1 MFEDIKIPRYLN
13 KVVILV
19 LVLLALA
26 GLKLVSSILGPIL
39 IAMFF
44 SILIYPFLKWLNRRG
59 LSYNVSIIITLVG
72 FALLGGVII
81 EILYFNLSQMVSAL
95 PSFSI
100 NSSTA
105 LSSEANYVA
114 QTIISH
120 FPMGAVTDIVGTA
133 VFVFFATIFM
143 IYEIP
148 KLKVRLE
155 KGLGKDN
162 NNLNEM
168 IDLIDTFIKYFIIR
182 VKVNLFAALGFIG
195 IFLAF
200 DINFA
205 LLWGILT
212 FFLGFIPYLGIM
224 IAAIPPILATWAKY
238 GIQGAI
244 LITIL
249 FIIVNTIA
257 ESIIFPRQT
266 GKGLQMSIYVVFVS
280 LFVWGWILGPS
291 GFLLAIPLT
300 IILIKYLGKYDETRW
315 LAILMTS
322 EDDDENSMKK

>member
-1 MFEDIKIPRYLN
+1 MSYNL
-13 KVVILV
+13 
-19 LVLLALA
+19 
-26 GLKLVSSILGPIL
+26 SIL
-39 IAMFF
+39 
-44 SILIYPFLKWLNRRG
+44 
-59 LSYNVSIIITLVG
+59 ITLVG
-72 FALLGGVII
+72 FAVLGAVII
-81 EILYFNLSQMVSAL
+81 EILYFSLSQMVSAL

-100 NSSTA
+100 KSSSA
-105 LSSEANYVA
+105 LSSEANYIA

-120 FPMGAVTDIVGTA
+120 FPVGAVTDIVGTA

-148 KLKVRLE
+148 KFKERLE

-162 NNLNEM
+162 KNVNELFNLV
-168 IDLIDTFIKYFIIR
+168 DTFIKYFIIR
-182 VKVNLFAALGFIG
+182 IKVNLFAAIGFIG

-224 IAAIPPILATWAKY
+224 IAAIPPILVTWAKY
-238 GIQGAI
+238 GVQGAI
-244 LITIL
+244 LITVL

-257 ESIIFPRQT
+257 ESVIFPRQT
-266 GKGLQMSIYVVFVS
+266 GKGLQLSIYVVFVS

-300 IILIKYLGKYDETRW
+300 IILIKYLEKYDETRW
-315 LAILMTS
+315 LATLMTS
-322 EDDDENSMKK
+322 EDEK

>member
-1 MFEDIKIPRYLN
+1 MFEDIKIPGYLN
-13 KVVILV
+13 KIVVLV
-19 LVLLALA
+19 LVVLALA

-59 LSYNVSIIITLVG
+59 FSYNVSIIITLIG
-72 FALLGGVII
+72 FAVLGAVII
-81 EILYFNLSQMVSAL
+81 EILYFSLSQMVSAL

-148 KLKVRLE
+148 KLNVRLE

-162 NNLNEM
+162 KNLNEM
-168 IDLIDTFIKYFIIR
+168 IDLIDTFIKYFLIR

-212 FFLGFIPYLGIM
+212 FFLGFIPYIGIM

-280 LFVWGWILGPS
+280 LFVWGWILGAS

-300 IILIKYLGKYDETRW
+300 IILIKYLEKYDETRW

-322 EDDDENSMKK
+322 DDDENTTKK

>member
-1 MFEDIKIPRYLN
+1 MFEDIKIPGYLN
-13 KVVILV
+13 NIVIIVV
-19 LVLLALA
+19 VLLALA

-39 IAMFF
+39 IATFF
-44 SILIYPFLKWLNRRG
+44 SILIYPFLKWLNKRG
-59 LSYNVSIIITLVG
+59 FSYNLSILITLVG
-72 FALLGGVII
+72 FAVLGAVII
-81 EILYFNLSQMVSAL
+81 EILYFSLSQMVSAL

-100 NSSTA
+100 SSSSA

-148 KLKVRLE
+148 RFKERLE

-162 NNLNEM
+162 ETVNELVNLV
-168 IDLIDTFIKYFIIR
+168 DTFIKYFLIR
-182 VKVNLFAALGFIG
+182 VKVNLFAAVGFIG

-212 FFLGFIPYLGIM
+212 FFLGFIPYMGIM
-224 IAAIPPILATWAKY
+224 IAAIPPILVAWAKY

-244 LITIL
+244 LITVL

-257 ESIIFPRQT
+257 ESVIFPRQT

-300 IILIKYLGKYDETRW
+300 IILIKYLEKYDETRW
-315 LAILMTS
+315 LATLMTS
-322 EDDDENSMKK
+322 DDEK

>member
-1 MFEDIKIPRYLN
+1 
-13 KVVILV
+13 
-19 LVLLALA
+19 
-26 GLKLVSSILGPIL
+26 
-39 IAMFF
+39 
-44 SILIYPFLKWLNRRG
+44 
-59 LSYNVSIIITLVG
+59 
-72 FALLGGVII
+72 
-81 EILYFNLSQMVSAL
+81 
-95 PSFSI
+95 
-100 NSSTA
+100 
-105 LSSEANYVA
+105 
-114 QTIISH
+114 
-120 FPMGAVTDIVGTA
+120 
-133 VFVFFATIFM
+133 
-143 IYEIP
+143 
-148 KLKVRLE
+148 
-155 KGLGKDN
+155 
-162 NNLNEM
+162 M
-168 IDLIDTFIKYFIIR
+168 IDLIDTFIKYFLIR

-244 LITIL
+244 LISIL

-280 LFVWGWILGPS
+280 LFVWGWILGAS

-300 IILIKYLGKYDETRW
+300 IIVIKYLEKYDETRW
-315 LAILMTS
+315 LAFLMTS
-322 EDDDENSMKK
+322 DDDETSMKK

>member
-1 MFEDIKIPRYLN
+1 
-13 KVVILV
+13 
-19 LVLLALA
+19 
-26 GLKLVSSILGPIL
+26 
-39 IAMFF
+39 
-44 SILIYPFLKWLNRRG
+44 
-59 LSYNVSIIITLVG
+59 
-72 FALLGGVII
+72 
-81 EILYFNLSQMVSAL
+81 
-95 PSFSI
+95 
-100 NSSTA
+100 
-105 LSSEANYVA
+105 VA

-148 KLKVRLE
+148 NLKVRLE

-168 IDLIDTFIKYFIIR
+168 IGLIDTFIKYFLIR

-300 IILIKYLGKYDETRW
+300 IIVIKYLEKYDETRW

-322 EDDDENSMKK
+322 DDDENNVNE